1 MREWAGLARQT
12 GHSQPLQ
19 CDEHDAGCVRGLQRH
34 PFTVECRCC
43 CVVNATDHIGTVPAL
58 HTGVVQELPVPDH
71 KYEVA
76 SAFNDMS
83 LHLFSAAASKPEV
96 FSDSHGVQ

>member
-1 MREWAGLARQT
+1 
-12 GHSQPLQ
+12 
-19 CDEHDAGCVRGLQRH
+19 
-34 PFTVECRCC
+34 
-43 CVVNATDHIGTVPAL
+43 VPAL